1 MLVEVRAEGVSAFM
15 LAKVSD
21 RDIEDVRA
29 MYLEKEL
36 KPKDAIDLWHQIPN
50 FTPIDA
56 RDILR
61 PVEPN
66 ECPADVD
73 AALVSKIIDVAG
85 IKSIPRWDWDQIFAL
100 FS

>member
-36 KPKDAIDLWHQIPN
+36 KPKDAIDLWHHIPN
-50 FTPIDA
+50 VTPIDA

-61 PVEPN
+61 PVEPH
-66 ECPADVD
+66 ECTEDVG
-73 AALVSKIIDVAG
+73 AGLVSKIIDVEG
-85 IKSIPRWDWDQIFAL
+85 TKSIPRWEWDQIFAL
-100 FS
+100 CS